1 MRRLPI
7 RFGVLIFLLTSFAGF
22 LPAQVPLNSYANFE
36 GAQTNPLCLSPDGTR
51 LFAVNTADARL
62 SVFDLT
68 DPSLPRLIAEIPVGL
83 EPVSVKPR
91 SNDEVWV
98 VNQLSDSISI
108 VSVSA
113 RIVIDTIQVSD
124 EPMDV
129 VFAGGKAFVSVAR
142 RNEIRVF
149 DPVTREQPGPSIAVF
164 GGNPRALA
172 VSPDGRKVYAAFA
185 LSGNRTTI
193 IPAHAVP
200 GTPPKP
206 ANPNLP
212 AAPQQGLIVSV
223 TDPVWNPSF
232 IKFGMPD
239 NDVVELDV
247 ATQTISRYFS
257 GTGTINLG
265 LAVRPTNG
273 DLYVANTEA
282 RNLVRFEPALRGHV
296 VDHRITRVGFTGGT
310 VLPYDLNPGIN
321 YGVLP
326 NPPAA
331 ATALAQPTA
340 MVFEPSGNYLY
351 VAAFGSDRV
360 ARVEVNGAV
369 VSRIAIGDAV
379 SSRQKRGP
387 RGLALKAAAY
397 RLYVLNRI
405 SNTISVVDTASQMQL
420 AEIPVGAF
428 DPTPVV
434 LKAGRGFLYDAKLS
448 GNGTVSCSSCH
459 IDGEGDMLAWDLGDP
474 SGELVTVTNSGPNP
488 GPVPTYPGPFTM
500 HPMKG
505 PMMTQTLR
513 GLNGAT
519 ALHWRGDRPDL
530 ASFNVT
536 FDRLMGGSL
545 IASADLEL
553 FAGALKTIRFGPNPN
568 QKISRVMPDVLN
580 GADPYAGFLSFID
593 APPIV
598 PGQRS
603 CAGCHSVA
611 DNIGSDFKFRE
622 INELSEPQVFKTP
635 QLRGMY
641 LKSGFNNTPGA
652 QSLNGFGFAH
662 NGSEPTIFS
671 LLSHEPFFGPRT
683 ADPAERRDLEAYM
696 LCFDTGT
703 APAVG
708 QTRTFTPANLADG
721 ALNED
726 WLLMRGQAEKGNIDL
741 VAKGHLDGRL
751 IGLVYKTASR
761 DYQTDRVGEGRL
773 SEAQLREKIAA
784 GGTLSVMGVVPGTG
798 QRIGIDRDL
807 DGILDGDE
815 AVRNRTR
822 ADFDGDGRTDIS
834 VFRPATGSW
843 YVIPSGGTGYT
854 ATNWGRGTDRLVPAD
869 FDGDGRT
876 DHAVFRDGTWYLM
889 RSQTGLQIT
898 TFGLSGDIAQ
908 PGDYDGDGTA
918 DLAVWRPSDGC
929 WYILRS
935 RDGFTAVSFGLNGDR
950 PVADD
955 YDGDGKFDPAIYR
968 NGSWYLLRSSFGP
981 ATVGFGTTGDRS
993 VVGDYDGDGKCDV
1006 AVWRPASGAWY
1017 YLRSSDGGFAAIGFG
1032 LTSDQPSPGDYDGD
1046 GKSDLAV
1053 FRPSDANWYL
1063 IESTTNS
1070 LRAVQWGASQD
1081 LSVPGATV
1089 P

>member
-1 MRRLPI
+1 MRQLPV
-7 RFGVLIFLLTSFAGF
+7 RFGVLFILLTSFAGY

-36 GAQTNPLCLSPDGTR
+36 GAQTNPIRLSPDGTR

-68 DPSLPRLIAEIPVGL
+68 NPSLPRLIAEIPVGL
-83 EPVSVKPR
+83 EPVSVNPR
-91 SNDEVWV
+91 TNDEIWV

-113 RIVIDTIQVSD
+113 RIVTHTIQVND

-129 VFAGGKAFVSVAR
+129 VFAGGKAFVSVSR

-149 DPVTREQPGPSIAVF
+149 DPVTHAQLGPSIAVF

-172 VSPDGRKVYAAFA
+172 VSPDGSKVYAAFA
-185 LSGNRTTI
+185 FSGNRTTI

-200 GTPPKP
+200 GLPPKP

-212 AAPQQGLIVSV
+212 AAPQQGMIVSV

-239 NDVVELDV
+239 HDLVELNA
-247 ATQTISRYFS
+247 ATQSITRYFS
-257 GTGTINLG
+257 STGTINLG

-273 DLYVANTEA
+273 DLFIANTEA
-282 RNLVRFEPALRGHV
+282 RNLVRFETALRGHV
-296 VDHRITRVGFTGGT
+296 VDHRITRVGIAGGLVT
-310 VLPYDLNPGIN
+310 PYDLNPGID
-321 YGVLP
+321 YSILP
-326 NPPAA
+326 NPTAA
-331 ATALAQPTA
+331 ATVLAQPTA

-360 ARVEVNGAV
+360 ARVDTNGSV
-369 VSRIAIGDAV
+369 VSRIAIGNAV
-379 SSRQKRGP
+379 SSRNKRGP
-387 RGLALKAAAY
+387 RGLALKAAIY

-405 SNTISVVDTASQMQL
+405 SNTISVVDTALQAQV

-428 DPTPVV
+428 DPTPTI

-459 IDGEGDMLAWDLGDP
+459 VDGEGDMLAWDLGDP
-474 SGELVTVTNSGPNP
+474 GGELVTVTNSGPNP
-488 GPVPTYPGPFTM
+488 GPVPATPGPFTM

-513 GLNGAT
+513 GLSGAT
-519 ALHWRGDRPDL
+519 VLHWRGDRPDL

-536 FDRLMGGSL
+536 FDRLMGGHL
-545 IASADLEL
+545 IAADDMEL
-553 FAGALKTIRFGPNPN
+553 LSGAIKTIRFGPNPN
-568 QKISRVMPDVLN
+568 QKINRVMPDLLG

-593 APPIV
+593 AAPLV
-598 PGQRS
+598 PGERS
-603 CAGCHSVA
+603 CAGCHAVA
-611 DNIGSDFKFRE
+611 GNIGSDFKFRE
-622 INELSEPQVFKTP
+622 VNELNEPQVFKTP

-641 LKSGFNNTPGA
+641 MKTGFNNSPGA

-662 NGSEPTIFS
+662 NGSEPTVFS

-683 ADPAERRDLEAYM
+683 ADPTDRRDLEAYM

-708 QTRTFTPANLADG
+708 QTRTFTAANLGDE
-721 ALNED
+721 ALNND
-726 WLLMRGQAEKGNIDL
+726 WILMGSQAERGNVDL
-741 VAKGHLDGRL
+741 VAKGNLDGRL
-751 IGLVYKTASR
+751 IGLFYRAETR
-761 DYQTDRVGEGRL
+761 DYQSDRAGEGRL
-773 SEAQLREKIAA
+773 TGELLKEKIAA
-784 GGTLSVMGVVPGTG
+784 GGTLSVMGVAAGTG
-798 QRIGIDRDL
+798 LRLGIDRDM

-815 AVRNRTR
+815 TVSRRGR

-834 VFRPATGSW
+834 VFRPATGNW
-843 YVIPSGGTGYT
+843 YVLPSGGSGYT
-854 ATNWGRGTDRLVPAD
+854 ATNWGLGTDRLVPAD

-876 DHAVFRDGTWYLM
+876 DHAVFRDGTWYLLC
-889 RSQTGLQIT
+889 SQAGLQIT
-898 TFGLSGDIAQ
+898 QFGLYGDIPQ
-908 PGDYDGDGTA
+908 PGDYDGDGAA
-918 DLAVWRPSDGC
+918 DLAVWRPSDGN

-935 RDGFTAVSFGLNGDR
+935 RDGYTAVSFGVSGDR

-955 YDGDGKFDPAIYR
+955 FDGDGKFDPAIYR
-968 NGSWYLLRSSFGP
+968 NGSWYLLRSNLGP
-981 ATVGFGTTGDRS
+981 ASIAFGAVGDRPM
-993 VVGDYDGDGKCDV
+993 VGDYDGDGKCDI
-1006 AVWRPASGAWY
+1006 AVWRPSNSAWY
-1017 YLRSSDGGFAAIGFG
+1017 YLRSSDGAFVAIGFG
-1032 LTSDQPSPGDYDGD
+1032 VTGDQPSPGDYDGD

-1063 IESTTNS
+1063 IESASNS
-1070 LRAVQWGASQD
+1070 FRAQPWGVGQD
-1081 LSVPGATV
+1081 LSVPGAAV